1 MAEGN
6 PLCIAKESHD
16 AITYF
21 VLPTTDAVNT
31 FNIRSQLA
39 YATDYA
45 GIALEKIIITAEPGG
60 KLTDE
65 NLVQQPAIAEAAKS
79 VITMGPLAGLG
90 IYNIGDDYYD
100 AYINYKQTKHAIG
113 LLNPANPK

>member
-6 PLCIAKESHD
+6 PLFIAKESHD

-21 VLPTTDAVNT
+21 VLTTTDAVNT

-65 NLVQQPAIAEAAKS
+65 NLVQH
-79 VITMGPLAGLG
+79 
-90 IYNIGDDYYD
+90 DYYD